1 MILLNCQTA
10 FTQQRVLVVDGDTL
24 ICNSV
29 EEQAFW
35 VKQYFRVQE
44 LEELDSIN
52 LAVISYKDSIIS
64 NDQEIILKQT
74 IVIEN
79 TEEIVEFQ
87 GEQINTLNNE
97 LTEQKKATRRQKF
110 YKWVAVTIGA
120 SATSVMTYLYLT
132 K

>member
-1 MILLNCQTA
+1 
-10 FTQQRVLVVDGDTL
+10 LVVDGDTL